1 MNFSCSKGW
10 DYVMVLAAGHWPCDH
25 FSATRSMSALDD
37 VAWSWLPATGR
48 ATCPGGQGVASGKGA
63 TEHRWWEPTASTIWQ
78 MRKAEVYCQDL
89 LGAFVFLQ
97 LFAH

>member
-1 MNFSCSKGW
+1 MIFSCSKGW

-48 ATCPGGQGVASGKGA
+48 ATCPGGQGVTSGKGA
-63 TEHRWWEPTASTIWQ
+63 TEHHFSAVKGALQ
-78 MRKAEVYCQDL
+78 GHL
-89 LGAFVFLQ
+89 LDQGCGGGNPPPPPFGR
-97 LFAH
+97 